1 MFAGACS
8 CQVEDSHIECQLVV
22 EAYFT
27 LRKTQE
33 PVPVSLNSDRQFSIA
48 LHHWAAGAG
57 CDGVRVLWAGCP
69 GCAAAGGRCGRAV
82 RTGGADGRCRRAGG
96 VAGGAAIGGRAT
108 GLGRSRETLTKKI
121 PWAQARLQ
129 MQIGHARATRRTFTF
144 FR

>member
-82 RTGGADGRCRRAGG
+82 RTGGPDGRCRRAGG
-96 VAGGAAIGGRAT
+96 VAGGAAIGAAGGDAAVLRAGGRCCGRAD
-108 GLGRSRETLTKKI
+108 GAAGGR
-121 PWAQARLQ
+121 A
-129 MQIGHARATRRTFTF
+129 GC
-144 FR
+144 